1 MSAEPEVRT
10 VEPLRGWLILYL
22 VALVVLALH
31 GLGLTIASLI
41 IKSNPSLVGLDSFV
55 KGPSLA
61 FYVATNIFLV
71 LYTVVIFILMFKR
84 KRSAIP
90 HNVVFNVL
98 SVVFLVCWHFLG
110 MKSTVGTLIDSVPGI
125 VMGIYILTSRRVRRT
140 FTR

>member
-1 MSAEPEVRT
+1 
-10 VEPLRGWLILYL
+10 
-22 VALVVLALH
+22 
-31 GLGLTIASLI
+31 
-41 IKSNPSLVGLDSFV
+41 
-55 KGPSLA
+55 
-61 FYVATNIFLV
+61 
-71 LYTVVIFILMFKR
+71 MFKR